1 MKFVL
6 ESQQYGLTT
15 KRKWFKGNKKP
26 ERYAS
31 TLDQAK
37 YDKNSLERADGQSY
51 VIIDTKTNQLV
62 EDMNIREAKAEI
74 KGNSEH
80 SALSGTIRFKQIGD
94 QVNVIIDL
102 ENLPKSKFLG
112 FHIHAKGDCSG
123 NDEDEFKNV
132 GKHYNPSR
140 TQHPEHAGDLTS
152 IYSSNGRIHQEFETD
167 KFTVDE
173 IIGKS
178 VIIHSDRD
186 DFKSQPSGDSG
197 DKIACGVIEALIGD
211 NMKLVKE
218 DLKVWDQEDIDN
230 QNALASIAKELRNI
244 LLDNG
249 IYHDQYGEILYDIF
263 DYGNEIHIT
272 NVNDMERVEDAIE
285 SDLGFPFRIENGYDI
300 VIDTTQEYEDESGD
314 IHTRVSREY
323 LKEDI
328 EISDEPEDI
337 SHIIFDN
344 HYGNEFIDEI
354 AVTDRGSIDH
364 YYTLIK
370 NINDAERF
378 NYHSDYWGYDEDYQE
393 QNVELVDKL
402 SPYIGKEVQIDYD
415 DGSITGKLL
424 GIAVDRQYNDIH
436 HTKVILDSI
445 RDNLEESLNEDNQVK
460 KCALCGKEFKGY
472 GNNGQPLVNGRV
484 CDDCNKEVIK
494 ARINKSNKL
503 TEKVAV
509 DYINLNNEQKNQL
522 INQVRNFFKRNSRA
536 YVLPSINS
544 DILEFISDL
553 YAIDNQIDLEDR
565 LADEFGITFP
575 KGNLFKIL
583 HQFEEPKEEDSD
595 YFDESVNQLKDMA
608 DEAKKKQKG
617 LGAFVKLDAGNVEQN
632 VATFNANMTPNIGE
646 DLELSDE
653 EVIEPRTINIKHE
666 LRNHDMDNDE
676 SFGNLSDMYEF
687 LESELSIDDK
697 KNIISFMLKG
707 DYDSISKLLNDRI
720 DDKLDSELGDLDRY
734 VDKNYR

>member
-1 MKFVL
+1 MKFIL

-62 EDMNIREAKAEI
+62 EDVNIREAKAEI

-197 DKIACGVIEALIGD
+197 DKIACGIIEALIGD
-211 NMKLVKE
+211 NVKLVKE
-218 DLKVWDQEDIDN
+218 
-230 QNALASIAKELRNI
+230 NA
-244 LLDNG
+244 
-249 IYHDQYGEILYDIF
+249 
-263 DYGNEIHIT
+263 NESK
-272 NVNDMERVEDAIE
+272 
-285 SDLGFPFRIENGYDI
+285 SDSN
-300 VIDTTQEYEDESGD
+300 
-314 IHTRVSREY
+314 
-323 LKEDI
+323 
-328 EISDEPEDI
+328 
-337 SHIIFDN
+337 
-344 HYGNEFIDEI
+344 
-354 AVTDRGSIDH
+354 
-364 YYTLIK
+364 
-370 NINDAERF
+370 
-378 NYHSDYWGYDEDYQE
+378 
-393 QNVELVDKL
+393 
-402 SPYIGKEVQIDYD
+402 
-415 DGSITGKLL
+415 
-424 GIAVDRQYNDIH
+424 
-436 HTKVILDSI
+436 
-445 RDNLEESLNEDNQVK
+445 

-472 GNNGQPLVNGRV
+472 GNNGQPLVDGTV
-484 CDDCNKEVIK
+484 CDECNVEVIK

-509 DYINLNNEQKNQL
+509 DYINLTDEQKSKL

-536 YVLPSINS
+536 YVLPSTNS

-553 YAIDNQIDLEDR
+553 YIIDNQIDLEYT
-565 LADEFGITFP
+565 LADDFGITFP

-687 LESELSIDDK
+687 LESELSIDNK

-707 DYDSISKLLNDRI
+707 DYDSISKLLNDKI
-720 DDKLDSELGDLDRY
+720 DNKLDSELGDLDRY